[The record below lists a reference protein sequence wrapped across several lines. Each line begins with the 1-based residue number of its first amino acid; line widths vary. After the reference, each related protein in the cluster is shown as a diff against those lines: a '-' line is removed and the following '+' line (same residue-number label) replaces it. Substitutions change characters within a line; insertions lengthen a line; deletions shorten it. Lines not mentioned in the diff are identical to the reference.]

1 MSQNIRK
8 RKRWRKFNSKVKSN
22 REIKWQRGRE
32 NVRGREEDLFFLE
45 LEDEKF
51 KYSILTIIWN

>member
-8 RKRWRKFNSKVKSN
+8 RKRWRKFNSKVKSG
-22 REIKWQRGRE
+22 REIKWQRGRG

-51 KYSILTIIWN
+51 KYSILTITWN